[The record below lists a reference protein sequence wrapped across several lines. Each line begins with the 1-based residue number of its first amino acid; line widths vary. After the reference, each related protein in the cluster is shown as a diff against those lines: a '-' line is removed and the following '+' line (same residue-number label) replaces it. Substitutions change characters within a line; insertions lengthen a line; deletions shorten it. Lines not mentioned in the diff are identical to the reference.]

1 LVNISTSLSFANRHV
16 ASITVNRSKRKFFYG
31 RRRKELFISRKE
43 LQEMRKEIADLKQ
56 KTESQQKKIQLLKEA
71 IVTGK
76 KNGYVS

>member
-1 LVNISTSLSFANRHV
+1 MA
-16 ASITVNRSKRKFFYG
+16 RKQ
-31 RRRKELFISRKE
+31 

-76 KNGYVS
+76 KNGYVSQVF